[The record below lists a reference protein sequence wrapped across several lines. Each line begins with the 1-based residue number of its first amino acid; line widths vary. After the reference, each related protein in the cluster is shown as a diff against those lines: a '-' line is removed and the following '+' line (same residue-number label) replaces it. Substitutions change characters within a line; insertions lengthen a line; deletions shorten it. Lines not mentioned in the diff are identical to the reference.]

1 MVGKSVS
8 LDYWRKFFRSA
19 NSDIFEVIEQAI
31 VVAAADC
38 PKEFRSRRDQIAEK
52 LFTCRLSRCF
62 GCNNVELQVPDDGED
77 LGEEEGGGSVKR
89 EVGEKGSKM
98 DSCNGEPED
107 LNRGGLS
114 NYSYDEAEALTDVM
128 EEESQIVG
136 EVLRIKEVLCNKLD
150 ESDGVLYE
158 SLRRLELMQLSVETL
173 KATEIGRAVNGL
185 RKHNSKLIRN
195 LVRTLILGWKVLV
208 DEWVNVTT
216 AIADNSPD
224 SVNPSM
230 VYEEEGLPS
239 PPLDE
244 GALLATQT
252 TSIQLSK
259 FFDGM
264 DDDGNF
270 GTSGDFDKI
279 RDTERPA
286 PQNRGPVRRQE
297 PPRQPAVPVE
307 KAHVNRQVI
316 VVRQEKPHPI
326 PNAQSKPQ
334 GIVNKLSRPST
345 ADSGPG
351 RPLKLSP
358 EQNPNTQFSSAQR
371 KLSICP
377 QDKSNNSDEESVH
390 AKLELAKRKLHE
402 RYQQVENAK
411 RQRTIQVMEIHDLP
425 KQSLNHRP
433 SNMKPKNQLRNWAN
447 ARR

>member
-1 MVGKSVS
+1 MAGKSDS

-19 NSDIFEVIEQAI
+19 NSDIFEVVEQAI
-31 VVAAADC
+31 VVAAVDC
-38 PKEFRSRRDQIAEK
+38 PKEFRSRRDRIAEK
-52 LFTCRLSRCF
+52 LFTCKLSRCV
-62 GCNNVELQVPDDGED
+62 GCNNVELQIPDDGED

-136 EVLRIKEVLCNKLD
+136 EVLRIKEVLYNKLD
-150 ESDGVLYE
+150 QSDAVLYE

-185 RKHNSKLIRN
+185 RKHNSKQIRN
-195 LVRTLILGWKVLV
+195 LVRTLIVGWKELV
-208 DEWVNVTT
+208 DEWVNATA
-216 AIADNSPD
+216 AIADHSPD

-230 VYEEEGLPS
+230 AYEEEGLPS

-252 TSIQLSK
+252 TSIQLSE

-270 GTSGDFDKI
+270 RTPGDFDNI
-279 RDTERPA
+279 RDTERTVPR
-286 PQNRGPVRRQE
+286 NRGPPRRQE
-297 PPRQPAVPVE
+297 PPRQRQPEVPME
-307 KAHVNRQVI
+307 KTQVSKQEI
-316 VVRQEKPHPI
+316 VVRQAKPQAI
-326 PNAQSKPQ
+326 PSAQSKPQ
-334 GIVNKLSRPST
+334 GIVNKPSKPSA

-351 RPLKLSP
+351 RPLKPSP
-358 EQNPNTQFSSAQR
+358 VQKPNTQFSNVQR
-371 KLSICP
+371 KLSNGP
-377 QDKSNNSDEESVH
+377 MEKSKNSEEASVD
-390 AKLELAKRKLHE
+390 AKLEQAKRKLHE

-411 RQRTIQVMEIHDLP
+411 RQRTIQVMDINDLP
-425 KQSLNHRP
+425 KQ